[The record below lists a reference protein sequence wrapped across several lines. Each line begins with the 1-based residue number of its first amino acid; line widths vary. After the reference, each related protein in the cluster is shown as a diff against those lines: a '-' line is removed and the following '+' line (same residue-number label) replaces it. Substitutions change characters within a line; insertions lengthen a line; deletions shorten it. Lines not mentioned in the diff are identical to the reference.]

1 MNKESINKIKDAS
14 NPDNKKSPLHQY
26 LVKCAEYGGGVFDEK
41 NVAVKS
47 YDFKTK
53 SFQSDDNLE
62 IIGETTWGSH
72 PKTLIK
78 YFLLRLNL

>member
-1 MNKESINKIKDAS
+1 MRDVLSTYWDILYPNSNIPIH
-14 NPDNKKSPLHQY
+14 NPDNDESPLHQY

-53 SFQSDDNLE
+53 SFSRIE
-62 IIGETTWGSH
+62 ISINSG
-72 PKTLIK
+72 
-78 YFLLRLNL
+78 N